1 MYYGTWEEFQNACP
15 IVDGVWDHDRL
26 YDYLVAIC
34 HKFSEQAEAFFLDY
48 RTDEALADLLFSFL
62 FDEDYDGSDSQMGAA
77 RVISRMDPQ
86 LLRKKKDLL
95 LKAQA
100 NDVEWK
106 RPFPPVLQDKYLE
119 LLEE

>member
-1 MYYGTWEEFQNACP
+1 MYYATWAELQNVCP
-15 IVDGVWDHDRL
+15 IVDGVWDKERL
-26 YDYLVAIC
+26 YEYLVAIC
-34 HKFSEQAEAFFLDY
+34 HKFSEQVEAFFMDY
-48 RTDEALADLLFSFL
+48 RADEALAELLFSFL

-77 RVISRMDPQ
+77 YVLQKMDRQ

-100 NDVEWK
+100 NEVEWK
-106 RPFPPVLQDKYLE
+106 RPFPPFLQEEYSE